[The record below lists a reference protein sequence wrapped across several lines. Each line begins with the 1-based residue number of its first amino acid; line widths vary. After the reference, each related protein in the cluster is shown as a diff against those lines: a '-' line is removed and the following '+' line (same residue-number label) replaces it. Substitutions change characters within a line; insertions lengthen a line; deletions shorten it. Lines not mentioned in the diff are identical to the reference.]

1 MDANTYYTK
10 KHALCLELANAIGS
24 AFPAFLR
31 LQEHELK
38 FHGVEDNQDP
48 DVRLIGMELLNLIV
62 NADGLSDAVEPLA
75 QAAARAR

>member
-1 MDANTYYTK
+1 MDDNTYYTK

-48 DVRLIGMELLNLIV
+48 DVRLIGMELLNLIA
-62 NADGLSDAVEPLA
+62 NADGLTYTADLA
-75 QAAARAR
+75 QAAAQSR